1 MNLVIL
7 VAAIAPVVLIFGLG
21 YLAGKYKD
29 FDHDQAIGFSH
40 FALKYALPVALFLSM
55 ASFKCDLLLQQG
67 PLVVVMI
74 IGYSLFFGVSYL
86 VLCMMTRDRPTA
98 VLLGYAVSSTAA
110 PIYGLTVLDPIY
122 GDTVG
127 GGVVGLAAV
136 VTNLLQVS
144 VVIYL
149 LESASRSETSR
160 PSLARTLGKTIK
172 NPLVWAPVL
181 GTIVSLSG
189 LTMPPVSVSVLK
201 PLAVCAPGAAIFACG
216 LALASYSLNLRSR
229 TVILGSLVCVVLQPA
244 VFFVALKAWGLKSAM
259 AKAAFVASA
268 MPTSTPS
275 ALFAQQYGKCE
286 VETASIMLLT
296 TLGMVVVIP
305 ATVAICEWI

>member
-1 MNLVIL
+1 MRQRVDGRQQPFQPLDRQHHEHRRPD
-7 VAAIAPVVLIFGLG
+7 A
-21 YLAGKYKD
+21 
-29 FDHDQAIGFSH
+29 
-40 FALKYALPVALFLSM
+40 ALPP
-55 ASFKCDLLLQQG
+55 Q
-67 PLVVVMI
+67 
-74 IGYSLFFGVSYL
+74 
-86 VLCMMTRDRPTA
+86 
-98 VLLGYAVSSTAA
+98 
-110 PIYGLTVLDPIY
+110 
-122 GDTVG
+122 
-127 GGVVGLAAV
+127 
-136 VTNLLQVS
+136 NLLPDTQP
-144 VVIYL
+144 
-149 LESASRSETSR
+149 A
-160 PSLARTLGKTIK
+160 
-172 NPLVWAPVL
+172 
-181 GTIVSLSG
+181 
-189 LTMPPVSVSVLK
+189 VSVSVLK

>member
-86 VLCMMTRDRPTA
+86 VLCMMTRDRLTA

-110 PIYGLTVLDPIY
+110 PIYG
-122 GDTVG
+122 DTVG
-127 GGVVGLAAV
+127 GGVVGLTAV